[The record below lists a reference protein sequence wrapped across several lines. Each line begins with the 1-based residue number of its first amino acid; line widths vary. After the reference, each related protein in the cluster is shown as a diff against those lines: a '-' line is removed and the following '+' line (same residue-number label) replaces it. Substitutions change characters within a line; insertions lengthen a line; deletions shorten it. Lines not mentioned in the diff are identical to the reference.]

1 MTTVTERFAQKAAS
15 PLLCCDFSPPRSG
28 NTRFTQSAAAMD
40 VDFLS
45 VAYSPG
51 QSVRMDTVAA
61 AATLKWHLRKD
72 VICNIATRD
81 MNRLAIQMHLLGA
94 QALDVENVL
103 VVKGDDFRDGDRDT
117 IKTVADFRPTELVA
131 AIKQMN
137 LGLDFRGK
145 KLAAPTTFCVGTI
158 IDPTREVGREAKLA
172 AKKLAAGSDYF
183 ITQSIYDAAPAR
195 ALLQRFHEETGA
207 PLTAPVFWGINITV
221 RDGVVFGETPAWVQR
236 DLAQGRSGVDIAL
249 QTIHELTDAGCRA
262 FYLVPPIHKGGK
274 RDYAAVQAVCE
285 ALRTSV
291 PK

>member
-1 MTTVTERFAQKAAS
+1 MATVTERFAQKSAA

-28 NTRFTQSAAAMD
+28 NPNFTQSLAALD
-40 VDFLS
+40 VDFIS

-61 AATLKWHLRKD
+61 SATLKWRLRKD

-81 MNRLAIQMHLLGA
+81 MNRLAVQMHLLGA

-103 VVKGDDFRDGDRDT
+103 IVKGDDFSPKDQDA
-117 IKTVADFRPTELVA
+117 IKTVADFRPTDLVT

-137 LGLDFRGK
+137 LGIDFKGK
-145 KLAAPTTFCVGTI
+145 KLAAPTAFCVGTI
-158 IDPTREVGREAKLA
+158 MDPTREVGREAKLA

-195 ALLQRFHEETGA
+195 ALLQRFQEETGA
-207 PLTAPVFWGINITV
+207 PLAAPVFWGVNVMV
-221 RDGVVFGETPAWVQR
+221 RDGVVFGEVPPWVQR
-236 DLAQGRSGVDIAL
+236 DLEKGRSGVDIAL
-249 QTIHELTDAGCRA
+249 QTIHDLQGIGCRA

-285 ALRTSV
+285 ALRAGARR
-291 PK
+291 